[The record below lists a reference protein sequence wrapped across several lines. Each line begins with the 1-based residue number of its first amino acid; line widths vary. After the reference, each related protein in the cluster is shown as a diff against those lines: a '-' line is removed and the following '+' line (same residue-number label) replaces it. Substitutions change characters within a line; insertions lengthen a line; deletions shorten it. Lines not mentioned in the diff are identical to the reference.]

1 MAKTKR
7 PDMVFEF
14 GSLRIDRPKRE
25 VSISG
30 DTIPLSQRE
39 FDILWLLASHAEEA
53 LPCDFL
59 HNALWPHPDSEHGE
73 EEVVACVLGLQE
85 KLHVK
90 ANPAVSCQIVSIDTP
105 RGKGYIL
112 KNNVE

>member
-1 MAKTKR
+1 MAKTKH

-25 VSISG
+25 ASISG
-30 DTIPLSQRE
+30 NTIPLSQRE

-53 LPCDFL
+53 LPRDFL

-73 EEVVACVLGLQE
+73 EEVITCVLGLQE
-85 KLHVK
+85 KIHVK
-90 ANPAVSCQIVSIDTP
+90 SNSAVSCQIVSIDTP

>member
-1 MAKTKR
+1 MAIKHL
-7 PDMVFEF
+7 DMVFEF
-14 GSLRIDRPKRE
+14 GSLRIDRPKQE

-59 HNALWPHPDSEHGE
+59 HNALWPHPNAEHGE
-73 EEVVACVLGLQE
+73 EEVISCVQSLLGKLQLE
-85 KLHVK
+85 RHPDV
-90 ANPAVSCQIVSIDTP
+90 PCRIDYIDTP
-105 RGKGYIL
+105 RGKGCVFRLI
-112 KNNVE
+112 KK

>member
-7 PDMVFEF
+7 PDMIFEF

-73 EEVVACVLGLQE
+73 EEVVACVMGLQE

-90 ANPAVSCQIVSIDTP
+90 ANPAVFCQIVSIDTP